1 MDILRFWGK
10 ARPVDPEHGPK
21 WHPLAYH
28 SLDVAAV
35 GEVLLTR
42 ERGYGESFSRLLGLP
57 REVVEPLVCYL
68 LALHDIGKFA
78 RKFQAKAPSHYP
90 DCFNDDPASL
100 AAHYDHDAGGL
111 RLFDVAAE
119 AFKLPGGTRSRCWR
133 PLISAVT
140 GHHGAPPEPRH
151 GNSMTTLRGS
161 DFGAAGIESA
171 HEFVRQAHDLLAPPN
186 DTPALDSRR
195 TRSASF
201 AVAGLA
207 VLADWIGSNQE
218 WFPYAEPDQN
228 LESYWNCAR
237 KRARR
242 AVSDA
247 GVLPAAAS
255 DCLDYRELIG
265 SKAAPSPMQEWA
277 RDVELPAGPALFMI
291 EDETGSGKTEA
302 AVMLAHRL
310 IASGAA
316 DGLYV
321 ALPTMAT
328 ANAMFDRL
336 ADAYRYLF
344 ASNYEPSIALAH
356 GARDMHEGFRAAMPR
371 GGRAELPYS
380 GTGAS
385 DEASET
391 TASAACAA
399 WIADDRRRTFLADAG
414 AGTVDQALLS
424 VLPSRHQSL
433 RLLGL
438 MRRVLI
444 LDEVHAYDAYMQRE
458 MERLLEFQAGLGGSA
473 ILLSATLPLSIRE
486 RLTSAFS
493 RELGVDSQ
501 DDILSMDYPLA
512 TIRATDVGRSM
523 ALPGRAGRSRRL
535 PVRFLRTP
543 DEALDEVANAA
554 GAGKAVLYIRN
565 TVDDALDAH
574 AALTTRGFD
583 PLVFHARF
591 ALVDRLSIERRIVD
605 MFGKHSTLHDRRGND
620 GRGKVLIATQ
630 VVEQSLDLDFDALVT
645 DLAPIDL
652 LIQRAGR
659 LWRHDRR
666 DREGRPELLVVA
678 PEPVDDAD
686 EAWFGRVF
694 PRGKYV
700 YPDHARLWL
709 TARRLQDTGEIE
721 SPGGM
726 RTLIEAVYGDDV
738 CDVTPDGLAG
748 SLWDA
753 EGRAGAE
760 RGVATANVLDFTKG
774 YVRDAGA
781 WDSDVRTPTRLDDNP
796 QVTLRLARVVD
807 GHIEPYARDTESDEP
822 WRAWRLSEVSVSAR
836 RIGGEA
842 VPPEHAEAA
851 RTAKEE
857 WTRFD
862 SDKLL
867 VVLESVDAAEQIWV
881 GEALSVDDAVPKH
894 VRISY
899 DHGRGLE
906 MLADGP
912 SCRPVPAKAAG

>member
-10 ARPVDPEHGPK
+10 ARPSDPERGPR

-35 GEVLLTR
+35 GEVLLTSR
-42 ERGYGESFSRLLGLP
+42 RGLGTCFSRLLDVP
-57 REVVEPLVCYL
+57 RGSIEPLACYL

-78 RKFQAKAPSHYP
+78 RKFQAKAPIHYP
-90 DCFNDDPASL
+90 DCFDDDPASL
-100 AAHYDHDAGGL
+100 AAYYDHGAGGL
-111 RLFDVAAE
+111 RLFDVAAK
-119 AFKLPGGTRSRCWR
+119 AFKLPGCTRSHRWR

-140 GHHGAPPEPRH
+140 GHHGAPPEPQA
-151 GNSMTTLRGS
+151 GDSMTTLRGT
-161 DFGAAGIESA
+161 DFGSAGIEAA
-171 HEFVRQAHDLLAPPN
+171 HEFIRRAHDLLAPPN
-186 DTPALDSRR
+186 DIPAIAPRR
-195 TRSASF
+195 MKTASF

-218 WFPYAEPDQN
+218 WFPYAKPGQS
-228 LESYWNCAR
+228 LESYWNGAR
-237 KRARR
+237 ERARR

-247 GVLPAAAS
+247 GVLPAPAN
-255 DCLDYRELIG
+255 DDLDYRELIG
-265 SKAAPSPMQEWA
+265 ESVEPSPMQKWA
-277 RDVELPAGPALFMI
+277 RDIERPAGPALFMI

-302 AVMLAHRL
+302 ALMLAHRL

-336 ADAYRYLF
+336 AAAYRHLF
-344 ASNYEPSIALAH
+344 AADSGPSIALAH
-356 GARDMHEGFRAAMPR
+356 GARDMHESFRAAMSR
-371 GGRAELPYS
+371 GGRVEEPYS
-380 GTGAS
+380 GPGAS

-391 TASAACAA
+391 TASTACAA

-414 AGTVDQALLS
+414 AGTIDQALLS

-438 MRRVLI
+438 IRRVLV

-486 RLTSAFS
+486 RLTDAFA
-493 RELGVDSQ
+493 RGLGVESQ
-501 DDILSMDYPLA
+501 DDVLGMDYPLA
-512 TIRATDVGRSM
+512 TIRATDVGRSI
-523 ALPGRAGRSRRL
+523 AVPGRVGRSRRL

-543 DEALDEVANAA
+543 DEALDEVTNAA
-554 GAGKAVLYIRN
+554 RVGKAVLYIRN

-574 AALTTRGFD
+574 AALTARGFD
-583 PLVFHARF
+583 SLVFHARF
-591 ALVDRLSIERRIVD
+591 ALVDRLKIERRVVD
-605 MFGKHSTLHDRRGND
+605 MFGKHSEPHDRRDGH

-630 VVEQSLDLDFDALVT
+630 VVEQSLDLDFDALIT

-659 LWRHDRR
+659 LWRHERR
-666 DREGRPELLVVA
+666 DREGRPKLLIVA

-709 TARRLQDTGEIE
+709 TTRTLQDTGEIE

-726 RTLIEAVYGDDV
+726 RSLVEAVYGDGVYD
-738 CDVTPDGLAG
+738 DTPDGLAG

-760 RGVATANVLDFTKG
+760 RGVATANVLDFTRG

-807 GHIEPYARDTESDEP
+807 GRIEPYARDTAPDEL
-822 WRAWRLSEVSVSAR
+822 WRAWRLSEVNVSAR

-842 VPPEHAEAA
+842 VPPEHVETA
-851 RTAKEE
+851 RTAKKE
-857 WTRFD
+857 WTRYD
-862 SDKLL
+862 SEKLL
-867 VVLESVDAAEQIWV
+867 VVLGPADAGEQVLVGAALSADDAA
-881 GEALSVDDAVPKH
+881 PKH
-894 VRISY
+894 VQIRY
-899 DHGRGLE
+899 DRCCGLE
-906 MLADGP
+906 IPADSP
-912 SCRPVPAKAAG
+912 ICRLVPAKAAG

>member
-10 ARPVDPEHGPK
+10 ARPSDPERGPR

-35 GEVLLTR
+35 GEVLLTSR
-42 ERGYGESFSRLLGLP
+42 RGLGACFSRLLDLP
-57 REVVEPLVCYL
+57 REYTEPLVCYL

-78 RKFQAKAPSHYP
+78 RKFQAKAPIHYP
-90 DCFNDDPASL
+90 DCFDDDPASL
-100 AAHYDHDAGGL
+100 AAYYDHGAGGL

-119 AFKLPGGTRSRCWR
+119 AFKLPGGTRRHRWR

-140 GHHGAPPEPRH
+140 GHHGAPPEPRVSD
-151 GNSMTTLRGS
+151 SMTTLRGS
-161 DFGAAGIESA
+161 DFGPAGIEA
-171 HEFVRQAHDLLAPPN
+171 AREFIRQVHALLAPPN
-186 DTPALDSRR
+186 DIPMMDSRHM
-195 TRSASF
+195 RSASF

-207 VLADWIGSNQE
+207 VLADWVGSNQE
-218 WFPYAEPDQN
+218 WFPYARPGQS

-237 KRARR
+237 KRAQR

-247 GVLPAAAS
+247 GVLPAAAG
-255 DCLDYRELIG
+255 DNLDYRELIG
-265 SKAAPSPMQEWA
+265 EMAAPSPMQEWA

-302 AVMLAHRL
+302 ALMLAHRL

-336 ADAYRYLF
+336 AGAYRHLF
-344 ASNYEPSIALAH
+344 AGDTEPSIALAH
-356 GARDMHEGFRAAMPR
+356 GARDMHAGFRAAMSR
-371 GGRAELPYS
+371 GGRDERPYS
-380 GTGAS
+380 DTGAS

-414 AGTVDQALLS
+414 AGTIDQALLA

-444 LDEVHAYDAYMQRE
+444 LDEVHAYDAYMRRE

-473 ILLSATLPLSIRE
+473 ILLSATLPRATRE
-486 RLTSAFS
+486 RLTDAFAQG
-493 RELGVDSQ
+493 LGVDCE
-501 DDILSMDYPLA
+501 DDGLGMDYPMA
-512 TIRATDVGRSM
+512 TICAADARSATSVSGRPARART
-523 ALPGRAGRSRRL
+523 L
-535 PVRFLRTP
+535 PVRFLRSS
-543 DEALDEVANAA
+543 DEALDEVVRAA
-554 GAGKAVLYIRN
+554 RTGKAVLYLRN

-574 AALTTRGFD
+574 AELKARDLE

-591 ALVDRLSIERRIVD
+591 ALADRLNIERRIVRT
-605 MFGKHSTLHDRRGND
+605 FGKRSTDEERTDKDRN
-620 GRGKVLIATQ
+620 GKVLIATQ
-630 VVEQSLDLDFDALVT
+630 VVEQSLDLDFDVLVT

-659 LWRHDRR
+659 LWRHDHR

-678 PEPVDDAD
+678 PEPVDEAD
-686 EAWFGRVF
+686 EEWFGRAF
-694 PRGKYV
+694 PRGRYV

-709 TARRLQDTGEIE
+709 TARTLQDFRAID
-721 SPGGM
+721 SPDGL
-726 RTLIEAVYGDDV
+726 RALIEAVYGDDAEA
-738 CDVTPDGLAG
+738 TIPDGLLA
-748 SLWDA
+748 SRIEAD
-753 EGRAGAE
+753 GRAGAE
-760 RGVATANVLDFTKG
+760 QSIANYNVLDFTRG
-774 YVRDAGA
+774 YMRDAGA

-807 GHIEPYARDTESDEP
+807 GRIEPYAFDAAPDEP
-822 WRAWRLSEVSVSAR
+822 RRAWRLSEVNVSAR
-836 RIGGEA
+836 RVGGEA
-842 VPPEHAEAA
+842 VPRELGAEA
-851 RTAKEE
+851 REVKSK

-867 VVLESVDAAEQIWV
+867 VLLEHVDGPESALV
-881 GEALSVDDAVPKH
+881 GAALSADDSAPNR

-899 DHGRGLE
+899 HQVRGLE
-906 MLADGP
+906 LSVDGFTCRSVRR
-912 SCRPVPAKAAG
+912 SC

>member
-1 MDILRFWGK
+1 MKVLRFWGK
-10 ARPVDPEHGPK
+10 AQPRDPERGPR

-28 SLDVAAV
+28 SLDVAAT
-35 GEVLLTR
+35 GEVLLTGD
-42 ERGYGESFSRLLGLP
+42 RGFGECFCGLLGLP
-57 REVVEPLVCYL
+57 REDAVPLICYL

-78 RKFQAKAPSHYP
+78 RKFQAKAPIHYP
-90 DCFNDDPASL
+90 DCFDDDPARL
-100 AAHYDHDAGGL
+100 AAHYDHGAGGL

-119 AFKLPGGTRSRCWR
+119 AFKLPRGAGGRTWR

-140 GHHGAPPEPRH
+140 GHHGAPPEPR
-151 GNSMTTLRGS
+151 GSDSMRTLRGS
-161 DFGAAGIESA
+161 DFGPAGIEAA
-171 HEFVRQAHDLLAPPN
+171 HEFIRQAHELLAPPE
-186 DTPALDSRR
+186 DVPALISRHSKR
-195 TRSASF
+195 ASF

-218 WFPYAEPDQN
+218 WFPYAEPDQS
-228 LESYWNCAR
+228 LESYWNGAR
-237 KRARR
+237 SRARR
-242 AVSDA
+242 AVSEA
-247 GVLPAAAS
+247 GVLPAAVA
-255 DCLDYRELIG
+255 DRLDYGELIG
-265 SKAAPSPMQEWA
+265 PAATPSPMQEWA

-302 AVMLAHRL
+302 ALMLAHRL

-336 ADAYRYLF
+336 AVAYRHLF
-344 ASNYEPSIALAH
+344 ASDPEPSIALAH
-356 GARDMHEGFRAAMPR
+356 GARDMHAGFRAAMSR
-371 GGRAELPYS
+371 GGRNEEPYS

-414 AGTVDQALLS
+414 AGTIDQALLA

-444 LDEVHAYDAYMQRE
+444 LDEVHAYDAYMRRE

-473 ILLSATLPLSIRE
+473 ILLSATLPLTIRE
-486 RLTSAFS
+486 RLTDAFAQG
-493 RELGVDSQ
+493 LGVDCE
-501 DDILSMDYPLA
+501 DDGLGMDYPMA
-512 TIRATDVGRSM
+512 TIRNADALSATSV
-523 ALPGRAGRSRRL
+523 PGQPARARTLR
-535 PVRFLRTP
+535 VRFLRSA
-543 DEALDEVANAA
+543 DEALDEIVRAA
-554 GAGKAVLYIRN
+554 RAGKAALYLRN

-574 AALTTRGFD
+574 ADLKARGLE

-591 ALVDRLSIERRIVD
+591 ALADRLNIERRIVRT
-605 MFGKHSTLHDRRGND
+605 FGKRSTDEERTDEERN
-620 GRGKVLIATQ
+620 GKVLIATQ
-630 VVEQSLDLDFDALVT
+630 VVEQSLDLDFDVLVT

-659 LWRHDRR
+659 LWRHDHRR
-666 DREGRPELLVVA
+666 REGPPELLVVT
-678 PEPVDDAD
+678 PEPVDDAG
-686 EAWFGRVF
+686 EEWFGRAF
-694 PRGKYV
+694 PRGRYV

-709 TARRLQDTGEIE
+709 TARTLLDCGAID
-721 SPGGM
+721 SPGGL
-726 RTLIEAVYGDDV
+726 RALIEAVYGEDSEDAI
-738 CDVTPDGLAG
+738 PDGLLA
-748 SLWDA
+748 SRIEA
-753 EGRAGAE
+753 QGRAGAE
-760 RGVATANVLDFTKG
+760 QGIANYNVLDFTRG
-774 YVRDAGA
+774 YMRDAGA

-807 GHIEPYARDTESDEP
+807 GRIEPCAFDTAPDEP
-822 WRAWRLSEVSVSAR
+822 WRAWRLSEVNVSAR
-836 RIGGEA
+836 RVGGEA
-842 VPPEHAEAA
+842 VPREHGAAA
-851 RTAKEE
+851 REAKSK

-867 VVLESVDAAEQIWV
+867 VLLEHVDGPEPALVGAAL
-881 GEALSVDDAVPKH
+881 ASDDSAPKR

-899 DHGRGLE
+899 HPERGLE
-906 MLADGP
+906 LSVDGP
-912 SCRPVPAKAAG
+912 T